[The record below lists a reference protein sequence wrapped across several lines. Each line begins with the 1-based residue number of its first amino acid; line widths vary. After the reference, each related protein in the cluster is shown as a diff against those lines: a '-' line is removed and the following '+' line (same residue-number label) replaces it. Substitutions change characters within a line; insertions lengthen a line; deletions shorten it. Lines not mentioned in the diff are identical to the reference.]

1 MRFLFSL
8 LLIMVGLFG
17 ATIFFSSTITI
28 TSSMSFVDGME
39 LSMWLGAFSILMF
52 INGVFNLF
60 SGN

>member
-1 MRFLFSL
+1 MRFIFSL

-28 TSSMSFVDGME
+28 DSSMSFVDGME
-39 LSMWLGAFSILMF
+39 LSMWLGVFSILMF
-52 INGVFNLF
+52 LSGVFNLF

>member
-1 MRFLFSL
+1 
-8 LLIMVGLFG
+8 
-17 ATIFFSSTITI
+17 
-28 TSSMSFVDGME
+28 ME